1 MSPRALLLATLLPT
15 LVLAQ
20 EAPPAVPAEKPV
32 VWKGVLGAGL
42 ILTTGNSE
50 STTFNGGL
58 AGSRESANWIVS
70 LKADGTFGKSR
81 AAAGGAME
89 ASAWK
94 GGGLVRLDRKFDDTW
109 TAYAL
114 AGIGFD
120 HVAAI
125 EYRTA
130 AELGASALW
139 LDQKEADWT
148 RLSLRTDLGFRYG
161 YEARRLYY
169 GPTPGALPGV
179 EIKAL
184 RVGLAFRYGFTKEA
198 FFTEEAELLPT
209 LTDHGRWLAKSV
221 SRLTT
226 RLVGGIALGA
236 AYTVTYDSDPAP
248 GKKGTD
254 TTLAVLIEVGF

>member
-1 MSPRALLLATLLPT
+1 MSLRALQLATLLPA
-15 LVLAQ
+15 LAMAQ
-20 EAPPAVPAEKPV
+20 EPPPVAPVEKPV
-32 VWKGVLGAGL
+32 VWKGTLGAGL

-58 AGSRESANWIVS
+58 AGSRESANWITS
-70 LKADGTFGKSR
+70 LKADGTYGKSR
-81 AAAGGAME
+81 AAGGGVTE
-89 ASAWK
+89 ESAYK
-94 GGGLVRLDRKFDDTW
+94 GGGLVRLDRKLDATW
-109 TAYAL
+109 TVYGL

-139 LDQKEADWT
+139 LNQKEADWT

-161 YEARRLYY
+161 YEARRAYY

-179 EIKAL
+179 EVL
-184 RVGLAFRYGFTKEA
+184 GPRLGLAFRFGFTKEA

-221 SRLTT
+221 SKLST
-226 RLVGGIALGA
+226 RLVGAVSLGIA
-236 AYTVTYDSDPAP
+236 YTLTHDSDPVP

-254 TTLAVLIEVGF
+254 GTLAVLVEVGF